1 MALMPAGQ
9 LSARDAMTNK
19 NGEIQGFVKEQVAEA
34 QKRFVALQTEA
45 EKTFKT
51 WAARGQEL
59 QATTTKRATAF
70 GNGLRKKA
78 ESFQSRLVQA
88 AGVATQGQIRALSR
102 ELNRL
107 SKKVEALIEKKNA
120 NKPDARA

>member
-1 MALMPAGQ
+1 M
-9 LSARDAMTNK
+9 STK
-19 NGEIQGFVKEQVAEA
+19 NGELQGFVKEQMAEA
-34 QKRFVALQTEA
+34 QKRFTALQTGA

-59 QATTTKRATAF
+59 QATTTKRATAI

-78 ESFQSRLVQA
+78 ESFQGRIVKA

-107 SKKVEALIEKKNA
+107 SKKVDELIEKKPA

>member
-1 MALMPAGQ
+1 MPM
-9 LSARDAMTNK
+9 STK
-19 NGEIQGFVKEQVAEA
+19 NGEIQGFMKEQMAEA
-34 QKRFVALQTEA
+34 QKRFATLQSEA

-51 WAARGQEL
+51 WAARGYEL
-59 QATTTKRATAF
+59 QATTTKRATAI

-78 ESFQSRLVQA
+78 ESFQSRFVQA

-107 SKKVEALIEKKNA
+107 SKKVDALIEKKPP